1 MGAAGRAG
9 TDLPMTAFE
18 DPREL
23 EMLPLFEGLSADEL
37 GKLNELLRRRTFP
50 SGTRVM
56 SAQQPGEAL
65 YVLLTGSVKIQL
77 DREDGSEIT
86 LALLGPGDTVGEMSL
101 VEREGRSANVVTLE
115 DTTFLWM
122 DRASFLDC
130 LQSMSQLN
138 YNLVR
143 QLSSRLRLA
152 NQKIQALS
160 TLDVAGRVARQI
172 LIFAEQYGRHE
183 GKVIRIPVPLTQ
195 SDIAEM
201 VGATRERVN
210 HAMVAFKQQGTLSVD
225 AQHRITIHDRA
236 ALAERCR

>member
-1 MGAAGRAG
+1 MAAFDDPQ
-9 TDLPMTAFE
+9 DLAKF
-18 DPREL
+18 
-23 EMLPLFEGLSADEL
+23 PLFEGMAPDEL
-37 GKLNELLRRRTFP
+37 KRLNDLLRRRTFP
-50 SGTRVM
+50 AGTRVM
-56 SAQQPGEAL
+56 SAQQPGESIF
-65 YVLLTGSVKIQL
+65 LLLEGSVKIQL
-77 DREDGSEIT
+77 DREDGTDIT

-122 DRASFLDC
+122 DRASFLDS
-130 LQSMSQLN
+130 LQSMTQLT

-160 TLDVAGRVARQI
+160 TLDVAGRVARQV
-172 LIFAEQYGRHE
+172 LIFADQYGRE
-183 GKVIRIPVPLTQ
+183 DRDGSIRIPVPLTQ

-210 HAMVAFKQQGTLSVD
+210 HAMVSFKTQGAISVD
-225 AQHRITIHDRA
+225 PQHRITIHDRQ
-236 ALAERCR
+236 ALADRCR

>member
-1 MGAAGRAG
+1 MSPASA
-9 TDLPMTAFE
+9 TVPPMAAFE
-18 DPREL
+18 DPNDL
-23 EMLPLFEGLSADEL
+23 GKLPLFEDLAAEDL
-37 GKLNELLRRRTFP
+37 VRLNGLLRRRQFP
-50 SGTRVM
+50 SNTRVM

-65 YVLLTGSVKIQL
+65 FLILEGSVKIQL
-77 DREDGSEIT
+77 DREDGTEIT

-101 VEREGRSANVVTLE
+101 IEAEGRSANVVTVE

-130 LQSMSQLN
+130 LSSMTQLT

-172 LIFAEQYGRHE
+172 LIFAEQYGRYE
-183 GKVIRIPVPLTQ
+183 GGLIKIPVPLTQ

-210 HAMVAFKQQGTLSVD
+210 HAMVAFKQAGTLAVD
-225 AQHRITIHDRA
+225 GQHHITIHDRQ
-236 ALAERCR
+236 ALADRCR

>member
-1 MGAAGRAG
+1 
-9 TDLPMTAFE
+9 MTAPPARHLVMAAFE
-18 DPREL
+18 DPQEL
-23 EMLPLFEGLSADEL
+23 ESLPLFEGLAAEEL
-37 GKLNELLRRRTFP
+37 ARLNELLRRRSFP
-50 SGTRVM
+50 AGTRVM

-65 YVLLTGSVKIQL
+65 YVLLEGSVKIQL

-130 LQSMSQLN
+130 LQSMSQLT

-183 GKVIRIPVPLTQ
+183 SGAIRIPVPLTQ

-225 AQHRITIHDRA
+225 AQHRITIHDRG
-236 ALAERCR
+236 ALADRCR

>member
-1 MGAAGRAG
+1 MAIF
-9 TDLPMTAFE
+9 D

-23 EMLPLFEGLSADEL
+23 EKLPLFEGLSEDEL
-37 GKLNELLRRRTFP
+37 ARLNDLLRKRVFP
-50 SGTRVM
+50 AGTRVM

-65 YVLLTGSVKIQL
+65 YLLLEGSVKIQL
-77 DREDGSEIT
+77 DREDGTEIT

-101 VEREGRSANVVTLE
+101 VEREGRSANVVTVE
-115 DTTFLWM
+115 ETTFLWM

-130 LQSMSQLN
+130 LQSMSQLT

-183 GKVIRIPVPLTQ
+183 PGGIRIPVPLTQ

-210 HAMVAFKQQGTLSVD
+210 HAMVAFKQSGALSVD
-225 AQHRITIHDRA
+225 PQHRITIHDRQ
-236 ALAERCR
+236 ALADRCR

>member
-1 MGAAGRAG
+1 
-9 TDLPMTAFE
+9 
-18 DPREL
+18 
-23 EMLPLFEGLSADEL
+23 
-37 GKLNELLRRRTFP
+37 
-50 SGTRVM
+50 
-56 SAQQPGEAL
+56 
-65 YVLLTGSVKIQL
+65 VKIQL
-77 DREDGSEIT
+77 DREDGTDIT

-130 LQSMSQLN
+130 LQSMTQLT

-160 TLDVAGRVARQI
+160 TLDVAGRVARQV
-172 LIFAEQYGRHE
+172 LIFADQYGRDDRE
-183 GKVIRIPVPLTQ
+183 GTRIPVPLTQ

-201 VGATRERVN
+201 VAATRERVN
-210 HAMVAFKQQGTLSVD
+210 HVMVRLKKDGILSVERRRVVTVHKPD
-225 AQHRITIHDRA
+225 E
-236 ALAERCR
+236 LAKLFAG

>member
-1 MGAAGRAG
+1 MSLEKWWTPDTIFVTVMGA
-9 TDLPMTAFE
+9 
-18 DPREL
+18 
-23 EMLPLFEGLSADEL
+23 
-37 GKLNELLRRRTFP
+37 
-50 SGTRVM
+50 VM
-56 SAQQPGEAL
+56 A
-65 YVLLTGSVKIQL
+65 VVLTGSVKIQL
-77 DREDGSEIT
+77 DREDGTEIT

-122 DRASFLDC
+122 DRASFLDA
-130 LQSMSQLN
+130 LTSMTQLT

-152 NQKIQALS
+152 NQNIQALS

-172 LIFAEQYGRHE
+172 LVFADQYGRQDAQ
-183 GKVIRIPVPLTQ
+183 GIRIPVPLTQ

-210 HAMVAFKQQGTLSVD
+210 HAMVAFKNSGALSVD
-225 AQHRITIHDRA
+225 PHHRITIHDRA

>member
-1 MGAAGRAG
+1 MA
-9 TDLPMTAFE
+9 AFE
-18 DPREL
+18 NPGEL
-23 EMLPLFEGLSADEL
+23 AKFPLFEGLHADEL
-37 GKLNELLRRRTFP
+37 KRLNDLLRRRTFP
-50 SGTRVM
+50 AGTRVM
-56 SAQQPGEAL
+56 SAQQPGESIF
-65 YVLLTGSVKIQL
+65 LLLEGSVKIQL
-77 DREDGSEIT
+77 DREDGTDIT

-130 LQSMSQLN
+130 LQSMTQLT

-160 TLDVAGRVARQI
+160 TLDVAGRVARQV
-172 LIFAEQYGRHE
+172 LIFADQYGRDDRE
-183 GKVIRIPVPLTQ
+183 GTRIPVPLTQ

-210 HAMVAFKQQGTLSVD
+210 HAMVAFKSSGALSVD
-225 AQHRITIHDRA
+225 PHHRITIHDRA

>member
-1 MGAAGRAG
+1 MA
-9 TDLPMTAFE
+9 AFE
-18 DPREL
+18 DPNEL
-23 EMLPLFEGLSADEL
+23 AKFPLFEGMSPDEL
-37 GKLNELLRRRTFP
+37 KRLNDLLRRRTFP
-50 SGTRVM
+50 AGTRVM
-56 SAQQPGEAL
+56 SAQQPGESIF
-65 YVLLTGSVKIQL
+65 LLLEGSVKIQL
-77 DREDGSEIT
+77 DREDGTDIT

-130 LQSMSQLN
+130 LQSMTQLT

-160 TLDVAGRVARQI
+160 TLDVAGRVARQV
-172 LIFAEQYGRHE
+172 LIFADQYGHE
-183 GKVIRIPVPLTQ
+183 GKDGIRIPVPLTQ

-210 HAMVAFKQQGTLSVD
+210 HAMVSFKTSGAISVD
-225 AQHRITIHDRA
+225 AQHRITIHDRE
-236 ALAERCR
+236 ALATRCR

>member
-1 MGAAGRAG
+1 MA
-9 TDLPMTAFE
+9 AFE
-18 DPREL
+18 DSSEL
-23 EMLPLFEGLSADEL
+23 AKCPLFEGMAPDEL
-37 GKLNELLRRRTFP
+37 KRLNDLLRRRTFP
-50 SGTRVM
+50 AGTRVM
-56 SAQQPGEAL
+56 SAQQPGESIF
-65 YVLLTGSVKIQL
+65 LLLEGSVKIQL
-77 DREDGSEIT
+77 DREDGTDIT

-130 LQSMSQLN
+130 LQSMTQLT

-160 TLDVAGRVARQI
+160 TLDVAGRVARQV
-172 LIFAEQYGRHE
+172 LIFADQYGRE
-183 GKVIRIPVPLTQ
+183 DRDGSIRIPVPLTQ

-210 HAMVAFKQQGTLSVD
+210 HAMVAFKNAGALSVD
-225 AQHRITIHDRA
+225 PHHRITIHDRE

>member
-1 MGAAGRAG
+1 MA
-9 TDLPMTAFE
+9 AFE
-18 DPREL
+18 DPSEL
-23 EMLPLFEGLSADEL
+23 AKFPLFEGLPSEDL
-37 GKLNELLRRRTFP
+37 IRLNEQLRRRTFP
-50 SGTRVM
+50 AGTRVM
-56 SAQQPGEAL
+56 SAQQPGESL
-65 YVLLTGSVKIQL
+65 FLVLSGSVKIQL
-77 DREDGSEIT
+77 DREDGTEIT

-122 DRASFLDC
+122 DRASFLDA
-130 LQSMSQLN
+130 LQSMTQLT

-152 NQKIQALS
+152 NQNIQALS

-172 LIFAEQYGRHE
+172 LVFADQYGRQGAE
-183 GKVIRIPVPLTQ
+183 GIRIPVPLTQ

-210 HAMVAFKQQGTLSVD
+210 HAMVAFKTSGALSVD
-225 AQHRITIHDRA
+225 PHHRITIHDRA

>member
-1 MGAAGRAG
+1 MA
-9 TDLPMTAFE
+9 AFE
-18 DPREL
+18 DPSEL
-23 EMLPLFEGLSADEL
+23 ANFPLFEGLAPDEL
-37 GKLNELLRRRTFP
+37 KRLNELLRRRTFP
-50 SGTRVM
+50 AGTRVM
-56 SAQQPGEAL
+56 SAQQPGESIF
-65 YVLLTGSVKIQL
+65 LLLEGSVKIQL
-77 DREDGSEIT
+77 DREDGTDIT

-130 LQSMSQLN
+130 LQSMTQLT

-160 TLDVAGRVARQI
+160 TLDVAGRVARQV
-172 LIFAEQYGRHE
+172 LMFADQYGRHE
-183 GKVIRIPVPLTQ
+183 RDGSIRIPVPLTQ

-210 HAMVAFKQQGTLSVD
+210 HAMVSFKNQGAISVD
-225 AQHRITIHDRA
+225 PQHRITVHDRT
-236 ALAERCR
+236 ALAQRCE